1 MHLIGHQLNSCGR
14 SCWLSSFNPVLSWD
28 LRSGK
33 LSAYL
38 AFKFIKFRL
47 KKTCLLLWGPFEL
60 QMDPIAGRRS
70 RCPLKRLTSQ
80 YSLVKPLVTT
90 SVGNTKPRLVGGAMC
105 PSWQMM
111 EFVNGKD
118 GIPYM
123 KWNIFNS
130 CLKPPTSRD
139 SVEKTLAFSSE
150 CSLGVHRLQ
159 GKPEAPK
166 PCA

>member
-1 MHLIGHQLNSCGR
+1 
-14 SCWLSSFNPVLSWD
+14 
-28 LRSGK
+28 
-33 LSAYL
+33 
-38 AFKFIKFRL
+38 L
-47 KKTCLLLWGPFEL
+47 KKTCLLKKGTKNCKWTQSLDVDL
-60 QMDPIAGRRS
+60 DHCRS

-118 GIPYM
+118 DIPYM
-123 KWNIFNS
+123 KWKIFNS

-150 CSLGVHRLQ
+150 CSLGVQRLQ
-159 GKPEAPK
+159 GKPEALHRALNCSKARPN
-166 PCA
+166 